1 MECVHY
7 ARICLGA
14 GEPGE
19 PDSVRLTHCGASTG
33 LSVHG

>member
-1 MECVHY
+1 MPGS
-7 ARICLGA
+7 ALGA